1 MAQKCEVFNNK
12 IDVWN
17 DIDMDKLFFNVWGV
31 EWVMTR
37 IFLLLKKKV
46 QFLLFAIEI
55 LNKELIKVIFLAF
68 FKLNYSTHHNSKA
81 KQCVSYR

>member
-17 DIDMDKLFFNVWGV
+17 DIDMDKLEAYTFFNVWGV

-55 LNKELIKVIFLAF
+55 LNKELIKVIF
-68 FKLNYSTHHNSKA
+68 
-81 KQCVSYR
+81 